1 MKNREASMRHV
12 LVADDDIAVC
22 EVMRMG
28 LDADGTSRVTCATSA
43 KEALAIA
50 LNDRPDAAI
59 VDAVMPGV
67 HGLALARTLIA
78 MGIPVMIVSGNPVL
92 QRQLA
97 EAGCRFIAKPCR
109 LSDIALEVRLLLD
122 DASRRT
128 ADLLSSFDRLLDAE
142 PEFAQVMEQSRQLA
156 EESRL
161 SSPLYD
167 AV

>member
-1 MKNREASMRHV
+1 VRHV
-12 LVADDDIAVC
+12 LVVDDDITVC

-28 LDADGTSRVTCATSA
+28 LDADGTSRVTCAASA

-59 VDAVMPGV
+59 IDAVMPGV
-67 HGLALARTLIA
+67 HGLALARTLIGI
-78 MGIPVMIVSGNPVL
+78 GIPVMIVSGEPEL

-109 LSDIALEVRLLLD
+109 LSDIALELRLLLD

-128 ADLLSSFDRLLDAE
+128 ADLLTSFERLLNTD
-142 PEFAQVMEQSRQLA
+142 PDFAQVIDQSRQLA
-156 EESRL
+156 EQSRL
-161 SSPLYD
+161 SSPL
-167 AV
+167 

>member
-1 MKNREASMRHV
+1 MRHI

-22 EVMRMG
+22 EVVRMG
-28 LDADGTSRVTCATSA
+28 LDADGTSRITCATSA

-67 HGLALARTLIA
+67 HGLALARTLIGI
-78 MGIPVMIVSGNPVL
+78 GIPVLIISGEPEL
-92 QRQLA
+92 QRRLT

-109 LSDIALEVRLLLD
+109 LSEIALEVRILLD

-128 ADLLSSFDRLLDAE
+128 ANLLTSFDRLLDAE
-142 PEFAQVMEQSRQLA
+142 PEFAQVIEQSRQLT

-161 SSPLYD
+161 FIP
-167 AV
+167 V